1 MPAQVMFEPQPR
13 AAGRATTP
21 LEPAILSAH
30 LGAAGELLVV
40 FSHEVDPASLDA
52 HGFLVAFDEGG
63 RVFPTEAV
71 LSPSNEADENRTVL
85 LSGEFVDEQGK
96 PPTDVVV
103 VGPLY
108 AENGDKLQ
116 GLGAP
121 IVPAATA
128 GAVVLAQRLQ
138 KPEGACSGAAQA
150 VRTYWS
156 VGLRA
161 VERDDLARI
170 DITLDDATTVH
181 PTAFD
186 DHRLDDQSREDNVL
200 DLCITQP
207 SPAQRITIAAAL
219 FTDSGG
225 NKSASVEG
233 AIAPAEPE

>member
-1 MPAQVMFEPQPR
+1 VMFEPQPR
-13 AAGRATTP
+13 AAGRATAP

-52 HGFLVAFDEGG
+52 QGFLVAFDEGA
-63 RVFPTEAV
+63 RVFPTDAV
-71 LSPSNEADENRTVL
+71 LSPSNESDENRTVL
-85 LSGEFVDEQGK
+85 LTGEFVDEQGK

-108 AENGDKLQ
+108 AENGSKLQ

-121 IVPAATA
+121 IVPAGTA

-161 VERDDLARI
+161 VERDDLERI

-219 FTDSGG
+219 FTDPDG
-225 NKSASVEG
+225 NKSASVEE
-233 AIAPAEPE
+233 AIVLAEPE